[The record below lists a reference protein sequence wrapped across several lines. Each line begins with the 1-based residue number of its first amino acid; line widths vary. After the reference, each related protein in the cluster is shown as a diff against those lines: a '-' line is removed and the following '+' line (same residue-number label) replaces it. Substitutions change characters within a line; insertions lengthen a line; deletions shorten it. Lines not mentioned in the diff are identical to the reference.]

1 MVRAFFRKTSL
12 PGCMVRAFFR
22 KTSLAGCMVRAKNTC
37 NVTVPHH
44 PSGAPTRVASSLT
57 PSPLLPLLPSSPL
70 LSARSSPLFPP
81 PHPPSPILAP
91 PHPSSPRSPSA
102 ARGEGLWA
110 RSEGLGARSPLG
122 ARGEK
127 TIFGF
132 GAKSVG
138 RGSRGQ
144 RRGARVQRR
153 GARVEVRGP
162 RGDGPGARG
171 EGREGVHWEGVQGS
185 EGMGGAFTRCAF

>member
-1 MVRAFFRKTSL
+1 MRGDTECAPR
-12 PGCMVRAFFR
+12 PC
-22 KTSLAGCMVRAKNTC
+22 
-37 NVTVPHH
+37 
-44 PSGAPTRVASSLT
+44 SGRGASGSGREAHSGLGAM
-57 PSPLLPLLPSSPL
+57 SPLGVRGEGREGRG
-70 LSARSSPLFPP
+70 ARGEGLG
-81 PHPPSPILAP
+81 A
-91 PHPSSPRSPSA
+91 RSPSA